1 MYCGGSD
8 DPLHEGTLRVKAATT
23 LATAAMLDRFDKDVA
38 LVGVVL
44 LLEDAQRWFR
54 AVAA

>member
-1 MYCGGSD
+1 MYSGGTD
-8 DPLHEGTLRVKAATT
+8 AHQEGVLRVEAATT
-23 LATAAMLDRFDKDVA
+23 LAASALLGKLDRDAA

-44 LLEDAQRWFR
+44 LLEQAQRWFR